1 MTGVRLKSYGISTN
15 KMFFQNKKKQKKKEI
30 LQSIK
35 RIAANLFSCDHN
47 IFGSIKLKFTQETH
61 KSRLVLNCSKLVMNL
76 YAEHGCIFILL
87 FRTINRHIHSRLLT
101 CALTY
106 KELAGFILFQK
117 AKIK

>member
-1 MTGVRLKSYGISTN
+1 
-15 KMFFQNKKKQKKKEI
+15 
-30 LQSIK
+30 
-35 RIAANLFSCDHN
+35 
-47 IFGSIKLKFTQETH
+47 
-61 KSRLVLNCSKLVMNL
+61 MNL

-87 FRTINRHIHSRLLT
+87 FRTVNRHIHSRLLT